1 MRDATGAD
9 VRVSA
14 RRAAWA
20 VLGTGLAAFVLLAV
34 VRVPWHPYPGGPLDP
49 PAPESVFSHAQL
61 SAMDAYSSFARF
73 WSRTSLVVSLVVA
86 CAIGF
91 TPLGRRL
98 MARARGPWWLRVVEG
113 VVVLAVVGSLASLV
127 PAILLRRRQLDVGLS
142 HQAWSGFAQ
151 DRVTGLVVSVVATS
165 LGLLAL
171 MACARRWPRRW
182 PAVAGGL
189 LAVLVL
195 LGSFVYPVLVEP
207 LFNHFTSLPAGPLR
221 DGVLDLAD
229 KEGVAIDDVLVAD
242 ASRRTTTLN
251 AYVSGFGGT
260 RRVVLYD
267 NLVDDVPE
275 REALSVVAH
284 ELGHAKYD
292 DVLTGSLL
300 GAAGALVGVG
310 LLGVVVER
318 RRGTGR
324 GIGDPAAVPL
334 LLALLAVGSVL
345 ALPVQNTISRQ
356 IETRA
361 DVTALRTTKDAGA
374 FVDLQRQLA
383 ISSLQD
389 PAPASWSQF
398 WFGSHP
404 TALQRIALA
413 RRYAPSVVAG
423 VPLAGL
429 QGVLDG
435 AADG

>member
-1 MRDATGAD
+1 
-9 VRVSA
+9 VSGTSGSEETVPA
-14 RRAAWA
+14 RRVAVV
-20 VLGTGLAAFVLLAV
+20 VLGIGLVAFVVLAV
-34 VRVPWHPYPGGPLDP
+34 VRVPWRPYPGGPLHP
-49 PAPESVFSHAQL
+49 PSPESVFSATQL
-61 SAMDAYSSFARF
+61 SAMRDYSSFVRL
-73 WSRTSLVVSLVVA
+73 WSRSGLAVSLVVA
-86 CAIGF
+86 CVVGF
-91 TPLGRRL
+91 SSLGRRL
-98 MARARGPWWLRVVEG
+98 MALARGPWWLRVVEG
-113 VVVLAVVGSLASLV
+113 VVALEVLG
-127 PAILLRRRQLDVGLS
+127 AIATLLPSIQVRRRQLDVGLS
-142 HQAWSGFAQ
+142 HQAWSGFARDQ
-151 DRVTGLVVSVVATS
+151 ALSLLVSVVATS
-165 LGLLAL
+165 LGVLAL
-171 MACARRWPRRW
+171 MACVRRWRRLW

-207 LFNHFTSLPAGPLR
+207 LFNHFTSLPEGSLR
-221 DGVLDLAD
+221 SGVFALARQDGVR
-229 KEGVAIDDVLVAD
+229 IDDVLVAD

-267 NLVDDVPE
+267 NLVDDVSEP
-275 REALSVVAH
+275 EALSVVAH

-310 LLGVVVER
+310 LLGVLLER
-318 RRGTGR
+318 RRR
-324 GIGDPAAVPL
+324 GPAAAGDPAGVPM
-334 LLALLAVGSVL
+334 LLALVAIGSVL

-383 ISSLQD
+383 ISSLRD

-404 TALQRIALA
+404 TALERIALA
-413 RRYAPSVVAG
+413 HRLSS
-423 VPLAGL
+423 
-429 QGVLDG
+429 
-435 AADG
+435 